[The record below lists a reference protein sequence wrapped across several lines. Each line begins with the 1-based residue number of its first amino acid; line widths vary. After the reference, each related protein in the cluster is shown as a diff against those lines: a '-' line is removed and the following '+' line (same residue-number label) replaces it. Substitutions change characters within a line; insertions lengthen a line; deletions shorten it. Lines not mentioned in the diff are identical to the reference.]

1 MLRTCAVLLATVLA
15 ASSSSVHAAPAQR
28 IVSLA
33 PNLTELAFAAGA
45 GDRIIATVEF
55 SDRPEAARR
64 VPRIGDAFRVDLE
77 RLLALNADLVLV
89 WESGTPKQTV
99 DRIRALRLRVVSFD
113 TLRLEHVADVVR
125 SIGKLAGTEAIAD
138 PVAAKFERDVRGL
151 REEFRGRSPVRVFL
165 QVNDRP
171 LYTVNGQH
179 IMSEILGLCGGRNVF
194 ASLAELA
201 PALGIESVIAADP
214 QVIISTDDTVPDA
227 AASWRRWRHVDA
239 VKNGNVFTLRSDD
252 IARATLRLTDGA
264 RDMCRTLDTA
274 RRRISEAASR

>member
-1 MLRTCAVLLATVLA
+1 MLRSCVVVLA
-15 ASSSSVHAAPAQR
+15 VALAGSTWVHAAPAQR

-45 GDRIIATVEF
+45 GERIVATVEF

-64 VPRIGDAFRVDLE
+64 IPRIGNAFRVDLE
-77 RLLALNADLVLV
+77 RLLALDPDLVLV

-99 DRIRALRLRVVSFD
+99 ERIRALHLRVVSFE

-125 SIGKLAGTEAIAD
+125 ALGELAGTDAIAD
-138 PVAAKFERDVRGL
+138 DVAAKFERDVRAL
-151 REEFRGRSPVRVFL
+151 REEFRGRSDVRVFV

-171 LYTVNGQH
+171 LYTVNGKH
-179 IMSEILGLCGGRNVF
+179 IISEILGMCGGRNVF
-194 ASLAELA
+194 EGLTELA
-201 PALGIESVIAADP
+201 PAIGIESVIAADP

-227 AASWRRWRHVDA
+227 AAAWRQWRHVDA

-252 IARATLRLTDGA
+252 IARATLRLTEGA
-264 RDMCRTLDTA
+264 REVCRTLDTA
-274 RRRISEAASR
+274 RRRLGEPESR

>member
-1 MLRTCAVLLATVLA
+1 MLRSCVVVLA
-15 ASSSSVHAAPAQR
+15 AALAGSTSVHAAPAQR

-45 GDRIIATVEF
+45 GERIVATVEF

-64 VPRIGDAFRVDLE
+64 IPRIGNAFRVDLE
-77 RLLALNADLVLV
+77 RLLALDPDLVLV

-99 DRIRALRLRVVSFD
+99 ERIRALHLRVVSFE

-125 SIGKLAGTEAIAD
+125 ALGELAGTDAIAD
-138 PVAAKFERDVRGL
+138 DVAAKFERDVRAL
-151 REEFRGRSPVRVFL
+151 REEFRGRSDVRVFV

-171 LYTVNGQH
+171 LYTVNGKH
-179 IMSEILGLCGGRNVF
+179 IISEILGMCGGRNVF
-194 ASLAELA
+194 EGLTELA
-201 PALGIESVIAADP
+201 PAIGIESVIAADP

-227 AASWRRWRHVDA
+227 AAAWRQWRHVDA

-252 IARATLRLTDGA
+252 IARATLRLTEGA
-264 RDMCRTLDTA
+264 REMCRTLDTA
-274 RRRISEAASR
+274 RRRLGEPESR